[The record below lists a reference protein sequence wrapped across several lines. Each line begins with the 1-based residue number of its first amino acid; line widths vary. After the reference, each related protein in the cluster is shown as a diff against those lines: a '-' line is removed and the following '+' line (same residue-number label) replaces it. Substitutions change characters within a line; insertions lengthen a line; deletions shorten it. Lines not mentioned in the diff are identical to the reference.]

1 MEKLMKNFKYIPL
14 TGSEHKVFIAGD
26 FNNWNTQ
33 EHKLTEKD
41 GIYEIDLELEKG
53 RYEYKF
59 VVDGNWVIDESA
71 EGFAQDKFGNR
82 NSVVFVGR
90 KPKKIAQRADDFD
103 TPDWVK
109 DGIFYQ
115 IFTDRFCNGNHKID
129 PDFSE
134 WYYQK
139 ENKLSPAARE
149 GKYKFIDDWYN
160 TKVLL
165 EDKNKHYLFYGG
177 DLEGVKQKIDY
188 LKDLGI
194 TIIYFNPLVQ
204 AASNHKYE
212 AFNYF
217 KIDPHFGTNDEFITL
232 VKELHQNGI
241 RVIVDFAFNHVGVG
255 FFAFQDCV
263 KKGEKSKY
271 YNWFDWHK
279 WPLPDEIPE
288 DFDAKDY
295 YQCWWGHSIMPDLN
309 FDLDRKH
316 PEENYIKDQNEANV
330 NEDVVKYIL
339 NVVDFWLNEF
349 DIDGFRCDIPN
360 EVPFWFWKIFRQKVK
375 SIKPDAYLVGEI
387 WHNATE
393 WVTQEYFDAVMNYK
407 YFKDP
412 VYDFFIGNTSAEYF
426 ANIIIEGLHKYT
438 LQATQVMM
446 NLLDSHDTFRFLE
459 SANGNIAKLKLAVLF
474 QMTFVGTPHIFYGDE
489 IAMMGGYD
497 PDNRRPFNW
506 KFENDEVAVELRNW
520 YKKLIEIRKEHI
532 SLRRGNFEF
541 MSANNNVIIYKRILN
556 EKELIIVINNNSG
569 DKKLDFSL
577 NFYIDLIT
585 ETTKNIIPAMSG
597 MILQKKES

>member
-1 MEKLMKNFKYIPL
+1 MKNFKYKPL
-14 TGSEHKVFIAGD
+14 TGSEHKVFVAGD
-26 FNNWNTQ
+26 FNNWNMQ
-33 EHKLTEKD
+33 EDELTEKN
-41 GIYEIDLELEKG
+41 GIYEINLELEKG

-71 EGFAQDKFGNR
+71 EEFAQDKFGNR
-82 NSVVFVGR
+82 NSVVYVGR
-90 KPKKIAQRADDFD
+90 KAENIEQKADDFA

-139 ENKLSPAARE
+139 KNKLSPAARE

-160 TKVLL
+160 TKVLG
-165 EDKNKHYLFYGG
+165 EDENRHYLFYGG
-177 DLEGVKQKIDY
+177 DLEGVKQKIEY

-212 AFNYF
+212 AFDYF
-217 KIDPHFGTNDEFITL
+217 KIDPHFGSNDDFIKL

-255 FFAFQDCV
+255 FFAFKDCV
-263 KKGEKSKY
+263 EKGKNSKY
-271 YNWFDWHK
+271 YHWFDWHK
-279 WPLPDEIPE
+279 WPLPDEITD
-288 DFDAKDY
+288 DFDAKEY

-316 PEENYIKDQNEANV
+316 PEENYIKDQSEANV

-339 NVVDFWLNEF
+339 DVADFWLNEF
-349 DIDGFRCDIPN
+349 DIDGFRLDIPN
-360 EVPFWFWKIFRQKVK
+360 EVLFWFWKIFRKKVK
-375 SIKPDAYLVGEI
+375 SVKPEAYLIGEI

-393 WVTQEYFDAVMNYK
+393 WINDDYFDAVMNYK

-412 VYDFFIGNTSAEYF
+412 VYDFFIENSSAEDF
-426 ANIIIEGLHKYT
+426 AKIITEGLQKYP

-459 SANGNIAKLKLAVLF
+459 SADGNIAKLKLAVLF
-474 QMTFVGTPHIFYGDE
+474 QMTFVGAPHIFYGDE
-489 IAMMGGYD
+489 IAMPGGHD

-506 KFENDEVAVELRNW
+506 KFENDKVAVELRDW
-520 YKKLIEIRKEHI
+520 YKKLIAIRKKSI
-532 SLRRGNFEF
+532 SLRRGNYKLI
-541 MSANNNVIIYKRILN
+541 SAKDNVIVYKRILD
-556 EKELIIVINNNSG
+556 EEGLIIIINNNSK
-569 DKKLDFSL
+569 DRKLDFPL
-577 NFYIDLIT
+577 NSYLDLIT
-585 ETTKNIIPAMSG
+585 ETRFTKNIIPAMSG
-597 MILQKKES
+597 LILQKK